1 MHRRRMACKWAVR
14 MVLLETYYDD
24 PEATRQAE
32 TAWRMLITM
41 AERVLDLPHETL
53 R

>member
-1 MHRRRMACKWAVR
+1 MGCAY
-14 MVLLETYYDD
+14 VLLDTYYDD
-24 PEATRQAE
+24 PESTRQAE

-41 AERVLDLPHETL
+41 AERGLDLPPESL